1 MNPDMQHVQAF
12 TLRAQLGV
20 MGRVIIAV
28 IIRELK
34 TRIGRNRI
42 GLFWIVMEPILFT
55 FAVVLVRMFLGRN
68 SPFGESAALFM
79 VSGLLVVRAFTSMAG
94 QLLNAISANKALLT
108 YPPVKPIDLVL
119 GRATLEMGITLF
131 VWAVF
136 FALANVFIE
145 NKVLYHPERVVA
157 AFLLPMWLAF
167 CVGYFNAVVSNLFLM
182 WSKVW
187 SILRLPLLLCSG
199 VFYVPIL
206 MPPAIQ
212 DILAWNPVL
221 HCVELLRTAIYLTY
235 EPLLSVNYV
244 IWLGAILLLLATALE
259 RTYRHILLNR

>member
-1 MNPDMQHVQAF
+1 
-12 TLRAQLGV
+12 
-20 MGRVIIAV
+20 
-28 IIRELK
+28 
-34 TRIGRNRI
+34 
-42 GLFWIVMEPILFT
+42 
-55 FAVVLVRMFLGRN
+55 
-68 SPFGESAALFM
+68 M

-119 GRATLEMGITLF
+119 GRAALEIGITLF

-136 FALANVFIE
+136 FALANVYIE
-145 NKVLYHPERVVA
+145 NKVLYHPERAFA
-157 AFLLPMWLAF
+157 AFFLSMWLGF

-182 WSKVW
+182 WTKVW
-187 SILRLPLLLCSG
+187 GILRLPLLLCSG

-206 MPPAIQ
+206 MPPGIQ

-221 HCVELLRTAIYLTY
+221 HCVEMLRTAIYLTY

-244 IWLGAILLLLATALE
+244 FWLGAILLLMATALE
-259 RTYRHILLNR
+259 RTYRHVLLNR

>member
-1 MNPDMQHVQAF
+1 MQHVQAF
-12 TLRAQLGV
+12 TLRSQLAV

-28 IIRELK
+28 IIREVK

-42 GLFWIVMEPILFT
+42 GLLWIVMEPILFT
-55 FAVVLVRMFLGRN
+55 LGVVLVRMFLSRN

-79 VSGLLVVRAFTSMAG
+79 VSGLLVVRAFTSTAG
-94 QLLNAISANKALLT
+94 QLSNAISANKALLT
-108 YPPVKPIDLVL
+108 YPPVKPIDLIL
-119 GRATLEMGITLF
+119 GRAALEMVITLF

-136 FALANVFIE
+136 FTLANVFIE
-145 NKVLYHPERVVA
+145 NKVLYHPERAFA
-157 AFLLPMWLAF
+157 AFFLLMWFAF
-167 CVGYFNAVVSNLFLM
+167 CVGYFNAVVSNIFLM

-187 SILRLPLLLCSG
+187 TIIRLPLLLCSG

-206 MPPAIQ
+206 MPPVMQ
-212 DILAWNPVL
+212 DILVWNPVL
-221 HCVELLRTAIYLTY
+221 HCVEMLRTGIYLTY

-244 IWLGAILLLLATALE
+244 IWLGAILLLLAMALE